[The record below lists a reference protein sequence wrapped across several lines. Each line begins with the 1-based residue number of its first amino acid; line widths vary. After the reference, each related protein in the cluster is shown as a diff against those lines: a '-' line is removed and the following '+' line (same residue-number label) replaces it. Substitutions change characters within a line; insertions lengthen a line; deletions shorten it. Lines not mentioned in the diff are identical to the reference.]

1 MNKKIKLWVATLFLF
16 VTTLFTG
23 CTDAFDEINTD
34 PDAFDSAPYTNML
47 ADAIREVGTRM
58 GGEIEGYGTWAGYIV
73 KIQYLDYMNGIIP
86 TNNTY
91 GNRWSRCYNNVY
103 QMSDILDR
111 TEDNAGELKNIRWI
125 ARIWQQYMWLYLLDG
140 WGDIPYS
147 EALKGGGDDNSI
159 LKPKYD
165 SEKDIWPA
173 VMADLKAI
181 ADEMSGGLG
190 DDDIGDGDFIYA
202 GDVEKWQ
209 RFCNSLRLRM
219 AMRLSAVA
227 PELSKSTIEEIC
239 GNPSKYPFID
249 STDSQC
255 YLWWQGTPP
264 YYEPWY
270 SNKLGRD
277 DHGISDI
284 LIDHLKE
291 MADPRI
297 ASIAHP
303 ATSDNEYRGFQ
314 NGPESQPQLNM
325 ISRIGEIYRDDPAG
339 FTPFYNASESYFIM
353 AEAALNGWNVGITA
367 TEAYEK
373 AVRLSMEENKI
384 AAADADTYLAGKGK
398 FDNTKGR
405 IYWEMWV
412 SLFKNNYEGWSLYRR
427 TGYPTTNYPAIES
440 VWKGTHNDMPFR
452 LPYPNNEELYN
463 TENCNVAKA
472 GIENYCWG
480 RQLWW
485 DTRTGV
491 K

>member
-16 VTTLFTG
+16 ATVLVAG
-23 CTDAFDEINTD
+23 CTDSFEEINTD
-34 PDAFDSAPYTNML
+34 PDAFDEAPYTNML

-58 GGEIEGYGTWAGYIV
+58 GGEIEGYGTWSGYIT
-73 KIQYLDYMNGIIP
+73 KIQYMDYMGGINP

-91 GNRWSRCYNNVY
+91 GNRWSRCYTNIY
-103 QMSDILDR
+103 QLNDILKR
-111 TEDNAGELKNIRWI
+111 TEENAGNLKNIRFV
-125 ARIWQQYMWLYLLDG
+125 ARIWQQYMWSYLLDG

-147 EALKGGGDDNSI
+147 EAIKGADEDGAI
-159 LKPKYD
+159 LTPKYD
-165 SEKDIWPA
+165 KEQDIWPA
-173 VMADLKAI
+173 VMADLKTI
-181 ADEMSGGLG
+181 ADEMAAGLG
-190 DDDIGDGDFIYA
+190 SDDIGDGDFIYS
-202 GDVEKWQ
+202 GDVKKWQ

-219 AMRLSAVA
+219 AMRISGVSSA
-227 PELSKSTIEEIC
+227 LSKSTIEEIC

-264 YYEPWY
+264 YYEEWY
-270 SNKLGRD
+270 KNKLSRD
-277 DHGISDI
+277 DHGVSE
-284 LIDHLKE
+284 LFIDHLKA
-291 MADPRI
+291 MDDPRI

-303 ATSDNEYRGFQ
+303 AESDGEYRGYP
-314 NGPESQPQLNM
+314 NGPAEWAVLNT
-325 ISRIGEIYRDDPAG
+325 ISRIGTIYRDDPAG
-339 FTPFYNASESYFIM
+339 FTPFYNASESYFVV
-353 AEAALNGWNVGITA
+353 AEAALNGWSTGITA
-367 TEAYEK
+367 AEAYEK

-384 AAADADTYLAGKGK
+384 DAADADTYLAGKGK
-398 FDNTKGR
+398 FDNTKDR
-405 IYWEMWV
+405 LYWEFWV

-463 TENCNVAKA
+463 VENCKAAKV
-472 GIENYCWG
+472 GIVDYCWG

-491 K
+491 N